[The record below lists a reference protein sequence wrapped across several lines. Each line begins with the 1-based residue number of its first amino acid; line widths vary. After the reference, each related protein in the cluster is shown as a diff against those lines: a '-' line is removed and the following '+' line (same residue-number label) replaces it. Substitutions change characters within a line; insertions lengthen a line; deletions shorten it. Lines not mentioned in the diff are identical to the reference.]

1 MQISTHQG
9 WAALQGSLH
18 HCLGQVPLERASGRE
33 MCRELGC
40 QGAFSRTTPA
50 RELGKIRKQR
60 LSREGL
66 VRGTMNLWCS
76 YMRGSGGPTG
86 SSEAGM
92 GFHRCHRLKLGEC
105 AFYLCEHQIGTV
117 SGEECNLGWGD
128 SWNWN
133 NFQAGVRV
141 KGPYISQQTWKGH
154 PGNESR
160 VLKGWRGNVYMRST
174 PQHPLQGLVTRFHL
188 LTPQYHW
195 CLEAAVFLLLE
206 YLSNKN

>member
-160 VLKGWRGNVYMRST
+160 GPERVKRECVYEEHT
-174 PQHPLQGLVTRFHL
+174 PAPTPGTSYQISSSNSSIPLMS
-188 LTPQYHW
+188 W
-195 CLEAAVFLLLE
+195 SSCLSAFGIFV
-206 YLSNKN
+206 